1 MSSGKSR
8 SWTVGTIAGA
18 LLCWTLSAPVHAAFQ
33 TDFTLDKFN
42 PDLFTDQLSLNY
54 AYTGGSS
61 ELNVTGTNV
70 LGTITDIDNAFTNIL
85 DMDFTLI
92 ANFTNDGSILSG
104 GTLSI
109 INRGTTVGPASIPV
123 DAVLLSA
130 DIFDMAI
137 DPLSVTDTSGTFFFR
152 LNNMASDIS
161 GLVPGW
167 DVDRLG
173 QVILNGAFT
182 SAPGWEA
189 GNVGLIS
196 GGLDSTADTSVAPSP
211 ATLLLLS
218 TGLGLIGV
226 RLYRGRR
233 PRPVPGSANG

>member
-33 TDFTLDKFN
+33 ADFTLDKFN

-70 LGTITDIDNAFTNIL
+70 LGTITDIDNALTNIL
-85 DMDFTLI
+85 GMDFTLT
-92 ANFTNDGSILSG
+92 ANFTNDGSTLSG

-109 INRGTTVGPASIPV
+109 INKVPTGGVADIPAN
-123 DAVLLSA
+123 ALLLKA

-137 DPLSVTDTSGTFFFR
+137 DPASVTDTSGTFFFR

-173 QVILNGAFT
+173 QVILNGAFS
-182 SAPGWEA
+182 SAPGWDDGDVNLIA
-189 GNVGLIS
+189 GGNF
-196 GGLDSTADTSVAPSP
+196 STADTSVAPSP
-211 ATLLLLS
+211 ATLLLLT